1 MKAVILAGG
10 KSTRLRPLTWELPK
24 PMVSIMNV
32 PVMDLILDLLKKHDF
47 HDICATLMFMPQKI
61 QDHYGNG
68 SQHGVS
74 LCWNTEERPLGTA
87 GSVQAIRD
95 FCDEPFLVISGDCVT
110 DFDLTAAMKF
120 HKEQHAEATI
130 VMTHVDV
137 PIDYGVLLTDTSGN
151 ITGFQEKPRWGEVFT
166 NQINTGIYILEPSVL
181 DRIPPE
187 VPFDFARDLFPD
199 MLQHGSK
206 LCGFNATGYWS
217 DIGTLDAY
225 TRTHFDILQ
234 GRMNIRLP
242 GTEVLPG
249 IFTGANTTIDPTAT
263 LRAPLLIGSNCRIGP
278 GVVLDGFCV
287 IGDNTVLEED
297 VSISRSILWNGCYL
311 DYAAEIRGSI
321 LANRVHLMHHAL
333 VSENTVIGDETIVRE
348 HASLRANVLVWPR
361 KTVDPHATVDSSVIF
376 SERRSN
382 MLFGKSGLSGIINVD
397 ITPEFASRLGAAY
410 GTKLGIHLTA
420 AVSWDGSPPAR
431 LFRYAF
437 LAGLLSTGV
446 KVYEVEAGFLP
457 VARQTI
463 PLIGVA
469 GGIHIMRDNDSTERL
484 QIFFLDSNG
493 ANVERDFEKSVE
505 NLYAKEEFRHTT
517 AAGIATV
524 EEMPDATNAYAR
536 HLVNLCDLTLMR
548 ERRPRIILASAGERL
563 VTFLA
568 KLFEEIGCVVVDA
581 LVMDHFNPYLLMQET
596 NLQDV
601 FLCAWFDRNA
611 STVLLMDRTGHVV
624 QEEMHRL
631 LTSMI
636 LFRSVPGIDLL
647 LPVSTPSAAEKLA
660 RRHDGNITWVRTDEA
675 ALLRSLM
682 KGDVFSEAYNQYQLQ
697 FDAIASLL
705 FILEFL
711 SRNRLSLENALRHIP
726 PCYTETRTIHCP
738 WEMVGR
744 IMHRL
749 ISEPGGAIVDT
760 TDGVKFILNG
770 GWVLIIP
777 DGEQPMLRLVAEG
790 WDARMTH
797 DLMKHHVAKIEWIID
812 SQ

>member
-24 PMVSIMNV
+24 PMVPVMNV
-32 PVMDLILDLLKKHDF
+32 PVMDIIIDLLKQHDF
-47 HDICATLMFMPQKI
+47 TDICATLMFMPQKI

-68 SQHGVS
+68 SAHGVS
-74 LCWNTEERPLGTA
+74 LTWNTEERPLGTA

-95 FCDEPFLVISGDCVT
+95 FANETFLIISGDCVT
-110 DFDLTAAMKF
+110 DFDLTAAMAY
-120 HKEQHAEATI
+120 HKAQQAEATI

-137 PIDYGVLLTDTSGN
+137 PIDYGVLLTDAAGN
-151 ITGFQEKPRWGEVFT
+151 ITGFQEKPQWGEVFT
-166 NQINTGIYILEPSVL
+166 NQVNTGIYILEPSVL
-181 DRIPPE
+181 DMIPPD
-187 VPFDFARDLFPD
+187 VPFDFARDLFPE
-199 MLQHGSK
+199 MLRQGRK
-206 LCGFNATGYWS
+206 LFGFNAAGYWS

-225 TRTHFDILQ
+225 ARTHFDILQ
-234 GRMNIRLP
+234 GRMNMTLQ

-249 IFTGANTTIDPTAT
+249 IFTGKNTLIDPTAT
-263 LRAPLLIGSNCRIGP
+263 LRGPLLIGDNCRIGP
-278 GVVLDGFCV
+278 GVVLDGLCV
-287 IGDNTVLEED
+287 IGDNTILEED

-311 DYAAEIRGSI
+311 DYAAEIRGSV
-321 LANRVHLMHHAL
+321 LGNRVHLMHHAL
-333 VSENTVIGDETIVRE
+333 VSENTVIGDETVVRE

-361 KTVDPHATVDSSVIF
+361 KVVDPHATVDSSVIF
-376 SERRSN
+376 SDRRSN

-410 GTKLGIHLTA
+410 GTKLGLRQTV
-420 AVSWDGSPPAR
+420 AVSWDGSAPAR

-437 LAGLLSTGV
+437 LAGLLSTGI

-457 VARQTI
+457 VARQII

-469 GGIHIMRDNDSTERL
+469 GGIHIMRDSDSTERL
-484 QIFFLDSNG
+484 QILFLDATG
-493 ANVERDFEKSVE
+493 ANVEKDFEKAVE
-505 NLYAKEEFRHTT
+505 SLYAKEEFRHTT

-524 EEMPDATNAYAR
+524 EEIPDATDTYAR
-536 HLVNLCDLTLMR
+536 HLMNLCDLSLFR
-548 ERRPRIILASAGERL
+548 ESRPKIILASAGERL
-563 VTFLA
+563 VSFLT
-568 KLFEEIGCVVVDA
+568 KLFSEIGCDVVEALVVDE
-581 LVMDHFNPYLLMQET
+581 FNPYLMMQEA
-596 NLQDV
+596 NLQEV
-601 FLCAWFDRNA
+601 TLVAWFDRNA
-611 STVLLMDRTGHVV
+611 ATVMLMDRTGHVV

-631 LTSMI
+631 LTAMI
-636 LFRSVPGIDLL
+636 LYRSTPGINLM

-660 RRHDGNITWVRTDEA
+660 RRHDGGITWVRTDES
-675 ALLRSLM
+675 ALLRTLM
-682 KGDVFSEAYNQYQLQ
+682 SQDVFAEAFNQYQLQ

-711 SRNRLSLENALRHIP
+711 IRNRLSLENALRHIP

-744 IMHRL
+744 VMHRL
-749 ISEPGGAIVDT
+749 ISEPAGAEVDT

-770 GWVLIIP
+770 GWVLVLP
-777 DGEQPMLRLVAEG
+777 DGEQPMLRMVAEG